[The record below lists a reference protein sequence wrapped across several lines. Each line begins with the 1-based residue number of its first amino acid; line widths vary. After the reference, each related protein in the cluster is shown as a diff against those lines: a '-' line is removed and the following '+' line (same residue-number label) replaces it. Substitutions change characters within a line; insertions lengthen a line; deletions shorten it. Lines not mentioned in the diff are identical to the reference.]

1 MPSDCW
7 SFSALELAELRPK
20 VRESVKVVIFCGGQ
34 GMRLEVGAFSERLP
48 KPMASIGGRPLL
60 WHIMRYYAHFEHTE
74 FVLCLGYR
82 GGAIQDY
89 FRRSEFADVGWK
101 IEFVD
106 TGLESSIG
114 ERLARVRDQVADS
127 EVFLASYGD
136 TLTDAPLP
144 LLIAAHAAS
153 GKVASLLAA
162 RPNYSFNVIDA
173 DADHV
178 VTRFADVT
186 QSGMWINGGFFV
198 FRQTIFDYIHEGDD
212 LPDTLRRLIEDRQL
226 LAYEYEG
233 FWAPM
238 DTLKDRER
246 LEGLVQGGGS
256 VWQVWATDA
265 AADTP
270 AVGPC

>member
-1 MPSDCW
+1 M
-7 SFSALELAELRPK
+7 
-20 VRESVKVVIFCGGQ
+20 KVVIFCGGQ
-34 GMRLEVGAFSERLP
+34 GMRLAVGAFSERLP

-60 WHIMRYYAHFEHTE
+60 WHIMRYYAHFGHTE

-89 FRRSEFADVGWK
+89 FRRHEFADAGWQ

-114 ERLARVRDQVADS
+114 ERLARAREHVADS
-127 EVFLASYGD
+127 DVFLASYGD

-162 RPNYSFNVIDA
+162 RPNYTFNVIHA
-173 DADHV
+173 DGDHV
-178 VTRFADVT
+178 VTRFADVAET
-186 QSGMWINGGFFV
+186 GMWINGGFFV
-198 FRQTIFDYIHEGDD
+198 FRKAVFDYMREGDD
-212 LPDTLRRLIEDRQL
+212 LPDTLGRLIDDRQL
-226 LAYEYEG
+226 LAYEYDG

-246 LEGLVQGGGS
+246 LEGLVKGGDS
-256 VWQVWATDA
+256 VWQVWADERPA
-265 AADTP
+265 AP
-270 AVGPC
+270 PC